1 MTNLRKRLILTWH
14 LTCLLFYLW
23 LMTLLNPIE
32 TVRMLGMGLVAE
44 TRVGAD
50 VASTSEDQV
59 DPNDGLGG
67 NMGRCSH
74 PRDGIRVIESDN
86 ISYSQC
92 GGCGYTWRG

>member
-1 MTNLRKRLILTWH
+1 MKKRLILTWH

-23 LMTLLNPIE
+23 LMALLNPIE
-32 TVRMLGMGLVAE
+32 TTRMLSMGLGAE

-50 VASTSEDQV
+50 APAQV

-74 PRDGIRVIESDN
+74 PLAAIRVIESDN

-92 GGCGYTWRG
+92 SGCGYTWRG